1 MAIHFMTVELL
12 NTSLFWKKNG
22 PFFWKKKER
31 NIRYDILYSPTRIYY
46 ELTLKCNLHCQ
57 YCFNDSGIPR
67 PNELTTKEVLK
78 SLEDLRE
85 ANVLDVRFTG
95 GEPFCRPDWYEIF
108 KRAKQLGFAVSCNT
122 NGVYRGNYWEKL
134 ANLNLEQITLSID
147 GRQDSHEKNR
157 IES

>member
-1 MAIHFMTVELL
+1 MTFFTLQLESIMSWHWNAICTA
-12 NTSLFWKKNG
+12 
-22 PFFWKKKER
+22 
-31 NIRYDILYSPTRIYY
+31 
-46 ELTLKCNLHCQ
+46 Q